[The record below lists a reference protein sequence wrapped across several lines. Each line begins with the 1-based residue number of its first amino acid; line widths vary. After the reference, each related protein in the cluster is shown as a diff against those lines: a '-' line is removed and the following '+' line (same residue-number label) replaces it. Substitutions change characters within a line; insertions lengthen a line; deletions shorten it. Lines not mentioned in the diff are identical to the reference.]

1 MTGHDLPS
9 SALLGLAALLAG
21 VVDAVI
27 GGGGM
32 VQVPALFALFPA
44 AAPASLF
51 GINKIASAIGTLGAG
66 FHYARAT
73 DANWRLIAPL
83 AAAALIASILGALA
97 VLAIPAEPLRK
108 VLPFILLAL
117 LIYMLAGD
125 AGLAHAPKHPPRK
138 EIAVGCAGTS
148 LIGAY
153 DGFFGPGA
161 GAFYKLFV
169 VRGLGYDFVNA
180 AAPAKIA
187 NVASNFGAL
196 IVFVSSVKI
205 DWAAAGW
212 IAALNFAGGQIG
224 SRIALRHGSRFIR
237 KAFIAVVACLIVK
250 TFIDGY
256 GR

>member
-1 MTGHDLPS
+1 VTGHDTLS
-9 SALLGLAALLAG
+9 YALLGLAALLAG
-21 VVDAVI
+21 GVDAVI

-73 DANWRLIAPL
+73 AASWRLISPL
-83 AAAALIASILGALA
+83 AAAAFLASILGALA
-97 VLAIPAEPLRK
+97 VLAVPAEPLRK
-108 VLPFILLAL
+108 ALPFILLAL
-117 LIYMLAGD
+117 LVFMLAGD
-125 AGLAHAPKHPPRK
+125 AGLDHAPKHGPRK
-138 EIAVGCAGTS
+138 EIAVGCAGTA

-196 IVFVSSVKI
+196 IVFIATVKI
-205 DWAAAGW
+205 EWALAGW
-212 IAALNFAGGQIG
+212 IALLNFAGGQIG
-224 SRIALRHGSRFIR
+224 SRIAFRQGSRFIR

-250 TFIDGY
+250 TFMDGY